1 MRAYINII
9 YFFFGKKERIK
20 QKMNSN
26 INDDDEDENNLFFER
41 CLEPSAAVSNKIRIA
56 SENIFKKP
64 EDKSLQDEINLLSQ
78 LLENEEKEEE
88 EEVNLTPT
96 TSKVNI

>member
-1 MRAYINII
+1 
-9 YFFFGKKERIK
+9 
-20 QKMNSN
+20 MNSN
-26 INDDDEDENNLFFER
+26 INGNNDDDDEDENNLFFER
-41 CLEPSAAVSNKIRIA
+41 CLEPSAAVSNKIKIA

-78 LLENEEKEEE
+78 LLENEKEEEEE